1 MSALPSSSHH
11 VSDPSD
17 TTIDTVVLAARVRH
31 YLKSNQI
38 HWTRFASLVLGVS
51 QSRLSILLGKPRPW
65 GELGRRVQALYERMQ
80 LWMDTRATYG
90 NNPYQK
96 EKQSVKRPRGGM
108 RGSRMV
114 AASRNKRPRSLF
126 EVEENV
132 ELLTKQEDLTAMQM
146 ATKQEDITAVEN
158 MMEELNGGC
167 NVVED
172 GLTHMNGGSKV
183 VEDGLAHMNGSCN
196 VVEDGLAHIDWE
208 DELGLA
214 PPAHFETNTETVEM
228 VPVPTDTQ
236 VFSVMILE
244 ENLEEPGTY
253 LLSIPEVPDVEDGE
267 EISAD

>member
-96 EKQSVKRPRGGM
+96 DKQPVKRFRGGI

-132 ELLTKQEDLTAMQM
+132 ELLTKQEDLAAMQM

-158 MMEELNGGC
+158 MMEELNGA
-167 NVVED
+167 
-172 GLTHMNGGSKV
+172 S
-183 VEDGLAHMNGSCN
+183 N

-208 DELGLA
+208 NELGLV
-214 PPAHFETNTETVEM
+214 PPVQIEANTETVEM

-253 LLSIPEVPDVEDGE
+253 LLSIPEAPDVEDGE

>member
-1 MSALPSSSHH
+1 MSTPPSFSHH
-11 VSDPSD
+11 ASKLSD
-17 TTIDTVVLAARVRH
+17 TTIDTTVLAARVRH

-65 GELGRRVQALYERMQ
+65 EELGRRVQALYERMQ

-96 EKQSVKRPRGGM
+96 EKPVKRPRGGIK
-108 RGSRMV
+108 GSRMV

-132 ELLTKQEDLTAMQM
+132 ELLTKQEDLAALHNIIQEENLSR
-146 ATKQEDITAVEN
+146 AEDVSVTKQEDIVAVEN
-158 MMEELNGGC
+158 MMEELNG
-167 NVVED
+167 
-172 GLTHMNGGSKV
+172 K
-183 VEDGLAHMNGSCN
+183 CN
-196 VVEDGLAHIDWE
+196 VVEDGLAHMDWE
-208 DELGLA
+208 AQLGLA
-214 PPAHFETNTETVEM
+214 PPEQMEANTGTVEM

-253 LLSIPEVPDVEDGE
+253 LLSIPEVPHVEDGG

>member
-11 VSDPSD
+11 VCDPSD

-96 EKQSVKRPRGGM
+96 EKQCVKRPRGGM

-132 ELLTKQEDLTAMQM
+132 ELLTKQEDLAAMHNIIQEENVSR
-146 ATKQEDITAVEN
+146 AREVSVTKQEDIVAVEN
-158 MMEELNGGC
+158 MMEELND
-167 NVVED
+167 N
-172 GLTHMNGGSKV
+172 
-183 VEDGLAHMNGSCN
+183 CN

-208 DELGLA
+208 DQLGLA
-214 PPAHFETNTETVEM
+214 PPVQMEANTETVEM

-253 LLSIPEVPDVEDGE
+253 LLSIPEAPDVEDGE

>member
-96 EKQSVKRPRGGM
+96 EKQPVKRLRGGF

-132 ELLTKQEDLTAMQM
+132 ELLTKQEDLAAMQM

-172 GLTHMNGGSKV
+172 GL
-183 VEDGLAHMNGSCN
+183 
-196 VVEDGLAHIDWE
+196 AHIDWE
-208 DELGLA
+208 DELGLV
-214 PPAHFETNTETVEM
+214 PPVQMEANTETVEM

-253 LLSIPEVPDVEDGE
+253 LLSIPEAPDVEDGE